1 MVSLELLSSLDGLIW
16 LQSGKKVGEIFHQHQ
31 TTVSR
36 NLKKCSQAFGVSFLK
51 QGGAW
56 LVEGDRQLLKL
67 EREVH
72 QCARFQGKAPLRLE
86 ANGWNS
92 SVLSSPSPAGWVTGT
107 SQVLGVE
114 HALQLLLNHIVDAWL
129 CPLPDAP
136 SNHAELSAIQLCK
149 VPMQLLV
156 APGHPLLQQTDL
168 TLEEIKHYPL
178 QWMPAKRY
186 PGTVAM
192 VEKLGL
198 QPRATR
204 KQTPEPETEPPSPQA
219 SSGVVHL
226 CCELTLSRANPALV
240 PLALNLDAH
249 TGVALI
255 IRREHSNNGCIS
267 RLCSDLRKRLRHLQQ
282 SHPEIQLLS

>member
-16 LQSGKKVGEIFHQHQ
+16 LQSGKKVGELFHQHQ

-56 LVEGDRQLLKL
+56 LIEGDRQLLKL

-86 ANGWNS
+86 ANGWMN
-92 SVLSSPSPAGWVTGT
+92 SVLSSPSPTGWVMGS
-107 SQVLGVE
+107 SQGLGVE
-114 HALQLLLNHIVDAWL
+114 HALQLVLDHIVDAWL
-129 CPLPDAP
+129 CPLPVAP
-136 SNHAELSAIQLCK
+136 TRCAELSVVPLCE

-156 APGHPLLQQTDL
+156 APSYPLLKRAGL
-168 TLEEIKHYPL
+168 TLEEVKHYPL
-178 QWMPAKRY
+178 QWKPAKRY
-186 PGTVAM
+186 PSTEAI

-204 KQTPEPETEPPSPQA
+204 NSTAEADPPSPQA
-219 SSGVVHL
+219 STETVYLGSA
-226 CCELTLSRANPALV
+226 LTQSNASPTLL
-240 PLALNLDAH
+240 PLGLRLDAH

-255 IRREHSNNGCIS
+255 IRRDYSNNSCIS
-267 RLCSDLRKRLRHLQQ
+267 ALCSDLRKRLRHLQQ
-282 SHPEIQLLS
+282 SHPDIQLLS

>member
-16 LQSGKKVGEIFHQHQ
+16 LQSGKKVGELFHQHQ

-92 SVLSSPSPAGWVTGT
+92 SVLSSPPPAGWVTGT
-107 SQVLGVE
+107 SQVFGVE
-114 HALQLLLNHIVDAWL
+114 HALQLVLDHIVDAWL

-136 SNHAELSAIQLCK
+136 TSHTELSVIPLCE

-156 APGHPLLQQTDL
+156 APDHPLLQQAGL

-178 QWMPAKRY
+178 QWMPARTY
-186 PGTVAM
+186 PGTEAM

-198 QPRATR
+198 WPRANSKPR
-204 KQTPEPETEPPSPQA
+204 AETDLPSLQA
-219 SSGVVHL
+219 SEGVVHL
-226 CCELTLSRANPALV
+226 SCALTQSRTKPTLV
-240 PLALNLDAH
+240 PLGLNLDAH

-255 IRREHSNNGCIS
+255 IRSDYSNNSSIS
-267 RLCSDLRKRLRHLQQ
+267 TLCSDLRKRLRHLQQ
-282 SHPEIQLLS
+282 SHPDIQLLS

>member
-16 LQSGKKVGEIFHQHQ
+16 LQSGKKVGELFHQHQ

-36 NLKKCSQAFGVSFLK
+36 NLKKCSQAFGVRFLK

-56 LVEGDRQLLKL
+56 LVDGDRQLLKL

-92 SVLSSPSPAGWVTGT
+92 SVLSSPPPAGWVTGT
-107 SQVLGVE
+107 SQVFGVE
-114 HALQLLLNHIVDAWL
+114 HALQLVLDHIVDAWL

-136 SNHAELSAIQLCK
+136 TSHAELSVIPLCE

-156 APGHPLLQQTDL
+156 APDHPLLQQAGL

-178 QWMPAKRY
+178 HWMPATSY
-186 PGTVAM
+186 PGTKAM

-198 QPRATR
+198 WPRANSKPR
-204 KQTPEPETEPPSPQA
+204 AETDLPSLQA
-219 SSGVVHL
+219 SERIVHL
-226 CCELTLSRANPALV
+226 SCALTQSRAKPTLV
-240 PLALNLDAH
+240 PLGLNLDAH

-255 IRREHSNNGCIS
+255 IRRDYSNNSCIS
-267 RLCSDLRKRLRHLQQ
+267 ALCSDLRKRLRHLQQ
-282 SHPEIQLLS
+282 SHPDIQLLS